1 MEDKKELKEIVQESK
16 RLYDEQCKKILSYK
30 QILSYLFQSCLEE
43 YKDLSL
49 EEIQDLLDE
58 GQSLDKM
65 ISKNVEDQSIR
76 GSMIRYDLLYKLKN
90 PQNSNSMWIDIEPQG
105 MDPGTY
111 DLFHRGF
118 YYATRMVARQRNDP
132 EGFKEDDFDNIQK
145 IITFWICLR
154 HARYKDNTINRYRIE
169 ERNIVVHL
177 KHAKEFYDLME
188 IILLYPRKQQRSQE
202 HGRDPE
208 Q

>member
-1 MEDKKELKEIVQESK
+1 MEDKKELKEIMQESK

-111 DLFHRGF
+111 DLFHRAF
-118 YYATRMVARQRNDP
+118 YYGARMVGRPRNDP
-132 EGFKEDDFDNIQK
+132 EGFREDDFDNIQK
-145 IITFWICLR
+145 IITLWICLQ
-154 HARYKDNTINRYRIE
+154 HAKYKNDTINKYVLE
-169 ERNIVVHL
+169 EKCILGQL
-177 KHAKEFYDLME
+177 KHSKDFYDLIE
-188 IILLYPRKQQRSQE
+188 IQVMYPRQYQ
-202 HGRDPE
+202 
-208 Q
+208 

>member
-1 MEDKKELKEIVQESK
+1 MEEKKELKEIMQESK

-30 QILSYLFQSCLEE
+30 QILAYLFQSCLEE

-49 EEIQDLLDE
+49 EEIQEFLDE
-58 GQSLDKM
+58 GQSHDKM

-76 GSMIRYDLLYKLKN
+76 VSMIRYDLLYKLKN
-90 PQNSNSMWIDIEPQG
+90 PQNNNTMWIDIEPQG

-118 YYATRMVARQRNDP
+118 YYATRMVARQRNNP
-132 EGFKEDDFDNIQK
+132 EGFEEDDFDNIHK
-145 IITFWICLR
+145 SISFWICLR
-154 HARYKDNTINRYRIE
+154 HSRYKDNTINRYRIE
-169 ERNIVVHL
+169 EKNIVGHL

-188 IILLYPRKQQRSQE
+188 ILLLYPRQ
-202 HGRDPE
+202 
-208 Q
+208 